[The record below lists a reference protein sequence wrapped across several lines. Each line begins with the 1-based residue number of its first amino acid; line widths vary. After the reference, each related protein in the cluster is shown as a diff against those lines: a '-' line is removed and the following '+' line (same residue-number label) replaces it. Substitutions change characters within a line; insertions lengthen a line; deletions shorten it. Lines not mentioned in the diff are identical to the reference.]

1 MTTEKKEKVIVF
13 GIRAIIEAVDS
24 NKSINKV
31 FIQRGLNNKNGFELI
46 KKLNS
51 KSIEISYV
59 PIEKLNRLT
68 LKNHQGAVATISP
81 IKFLNIED
89 LSELIES
96 KQKELSV
103 LILDQLSDVRNFGAI
118 VRTAECSGVDC
129 IIIQSSGSAPVNGD
143 TIKTSSGA
151 IFNVPICK
159 VSHIK
164 DAIFLLKQHEIKIYG
179 ASEKSE
185 TDLYQTNFGKKQAI
199 IMGSE
204 GKGLSNSVIKL
215 CDSLI
220 KIPLLGKIES
230 LNVSVACGAIL
241 YELVRQKNY

>member
-1 MTTEKKEKVIVF
+1 MTEKKEKVIIF

-68 LKNHQGAVATISP
+68 PKNHQGAVATISP
-81 IKFLNIED
+81 IKFLNIQD

>member
-1 MTTEKKEKVIVF
+1 MIDNKEKVIIF

-31 FIQRGLNNKNGFELI
+31 FIRRGLNNKNGFELI

-68 LKNHQGAVATISP
+68 PKNHQGAVATISP
-81 IKFLNIED
+81 IKFLNIQD

-96 KQKELSV
+96 KQKEISV

>member
-68 LKNHQGAVATISP
+68 QKNHQGAVATISP
-81 IKFLNIED
+81 INFLNIQD

>member
-1 MTTEKKEKVIVF
+1 MIDNKEKVIIF

-68 LKNHQGAVATISP
+68 PKNHQGAVATISP
-81 IKFLNIED
+81 IKFLNIQD

-103 LILDQLSDVRNFGAI
+103 LILDQVSDVRNFGAI

>member
-1 MTTEKKEKVIVF
+1 MIDNKEKVIVF

-68 LKNHQGAVATISP
+68 PKNHQGAVATISP
-81 IKFLNIED
+81 IKFLNIQD

-151 IFNVPICK
+151 IFNIPICK

>member
-1 MTTEKKEKVIVF
+1 MF
-13 GIRAIIEAVDS
+13 GIRAIIEAIDS

-68 LKNHQGAVATISP
+68 PKNHQGAVATISP
-81 IKFLNIED
+81 IKFLNIQD

-96 KQKELSV
+96 KQKELSL

>member
-1 MTTEKKEKVIVF
+1 MIDNKEKVIIF

-68 LKNHQGAVATISP
+68 PKNHQGAVATISP
-81 IKFLNIED
+81 IKFLNIQA

>member
-1 MTTEKKEKVIVF
+1 MIDKKEKVIVF

-81 IKFLNIED
+81 IKFLNIQD

-96 KQKELSV
+96 KQKELSI

>member
-1 MTTEKKEKVIVF
+1 MIDKKEKVIVF

-68 LKNHQGAVATISP
+68 PKNHQGAVATISP
-81 IKFLNIED
+81 IKFLNIQD

-96 KQKELSV
+96 KQKELSL

-159 VSHIK
+159 VPHIK

-185 TDLYQTNFGKKQAI
+185 IDLYQTKFEKKQAI

-241 YELVRQKNY
+241 YELVRQKKY

>member
-1 MTTEKKEKVIVF
+1 MTEKKEKVIVF
-13 GIRAIIEAVDS
+13 GLRAIIEAVDS

>member
-1 MTTEKKEKVIVF
+1 MIDKKEKVIVF

-51 KSIEISYV
+51 KTIEISYV

-68 LKNHQGAVATISP
+68 PKNHQGAVATISP
-81 IKFLNIED
+81 IKFLNIQD

>member
-1 MTTEKKEKVIVF
+1 MIDNKEKVIVF

-68 LKNHQGAVATISP
+68 PKNHQGAVATISP
-81 IKFLNIED
+81 IKFLNIQD

-103 LILDQLSDVRNFGAI
+103 LILDQVSDVRNFGAI